1 MPELIMEPTPAAQW
15 QRLVQEAAQRLELDL
30 EESLESYLVLLMM
43 RFTGN
48 AEAGHRI
55 MALDYLRGLRQAPR
69 AQAVALRDVGDHCL
83 LCSGLFTQ
91 RARRRRVSVSYFV
104 DLGRS
109 AYQQVAER
117 QSGSSLSELF
127 DALALGFVRL
137 SDVLRAMRELDGSR
151 SLSALEAMDLWQH
164 QHSAYAL
171 RTLESLTDATPIGGP
186 DTRQ

>member
-1 MPELIMEPTPAAQW
+1 
-15 QRLVQEAAQRLELDL
+15 RLVQEAAQRLEVDL

-43 RFTGN
+43 RFTED

-117 QSGSSLSELF
+117 QPGSSLSELF
-127 DALALGFVRL
+127 DALAHGFVRL
-137 SDVLRAMRELDGSR
+137 SDVLRAMRELDGGNR

-164 QHSAYAL
+164 QHSTHAL